1 MEYKSFIGD
10 MNTGDSS
17 MELENG
23 QVGKGSQQR
32 NTHECYDNLA
42 QSCNNHSVMTANS
55 LSCLQ

>member
-23 QVGKGSQQR
+23 QSRKR
-32 NTHECYDNLA
+32 KPTEE
-42 QSCNNHSVMTANS
+42 HS
-55 LSCLQ
+55 